1 MDRIQVVSSNIRS
14 VGYEADIEI
23 LEIEFT
29 SGNIYQ
35 YFDVPEREYE
45 ELMNAAS
52 IGKYFNRKIKDNYRY
67 RQVI

>member
-14 VGYEADIEI
+14 VGYEADIGI

-29 SGNIYQ
+29 SGSIYQ

-67 RQVI
+67 RQVQ

>member
-1 MDRIQVVSSNIRS
+1 MNRIRIVSSNIRS

-23 LEIEFT
+23 LEVEFT
-29 SGNIYQ
+29 SGSIYQ

-52 IGKYFNRKIKDNYRY
+52 KGKYFNRNIKDNYRY
-67 RQVI
+67 RQLK